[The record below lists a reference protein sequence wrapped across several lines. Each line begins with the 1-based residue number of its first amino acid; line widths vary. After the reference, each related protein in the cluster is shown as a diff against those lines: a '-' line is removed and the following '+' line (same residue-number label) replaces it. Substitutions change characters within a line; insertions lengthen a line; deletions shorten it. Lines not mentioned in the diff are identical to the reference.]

1 MMPLLDALLSIVKWI
16 VIMAIGLLLFLQFP
30 ATFSHISDWSWP
42 SSPTQKAVINPI
54 VQSEAYSGLDF
65 QEGEGIELVKKHCL
79 GCHSA
84 QLVIQNRMSRERW
97 QSTIRWMQRTQ
108 GLWDLG
114 SDEPKV
120 LDYLAQ
126 YYAPQKIG
134 RRENLQLPGTD
145 WYNLE
150 Q

>member
-1 MMPLLDALLSIVKWI
+1 MIPLLDALLSIIKWI
-16 VIMAIGLLLFLQFP
+16 VVLAIGLLLFLQFP
-30 ATFSHISDWSWP
+30 STFSHLSDWSWP
-42 SSPTQKAVINPI
+42 SSPKEAAVINPI
-54 VQSEAYSGLDF
+54 VQSEAYSGIEF

-79 GCHSA
+79 GCHGA

-97 QSTIRWMQRTQ
+97 QYTIRWMQRTQ

-114 SDEPKV
+114 NDEPKI

-134 RRENLQLPGTD
+134 RRDNLQLAESE